1 MVHEVL
7 VQKLVTK
14 TKIPIARYV
23 VNPYIGCG
31 HGCKYCYAQFIG
43 PFKNKAGVWGRDVF
57 VKTNVPEIFERELYK
72 LKGSIL
78 FSSVCDPYQPIEEK
92 YQLTRTLLKIAS
104 EHFRT
109 VRILTKSNLIL
120 RDLDILKS
128 TNVSVTI
135 TITTDDDRVRKIL
148 EPNAAPIEQRIEAVK
163 KLRESNI
170 DVSIFVGPVLPMNP
184 ERLASLLSKHV
195 GRIFVDKLNYPWLV
209 EGIYRKNGW
218 TTWLREEKFHEVV
231 AVFKKFFD
239 VD

>member
-1 MVHEVL
+1 MVREVL

-31 HGCKYCYAQFIG
+31 HGCRYCYAQFIG
-43 PFKNKAGVWGRDVF
+43 PFKNTAGVWGRDVF
-57 VKTNVPEIFERELYK
+57 VKTNAPEIFERELYK

-78 FSSVCDPYQPIEEK
+78 FSSICDPYQPIEKK
-92 YQLTRTLLKIAS
+92 YQLTRTLLKIALDR
-104 EHFRT
+104 FRS
-109 VRILTKSNLIL
+109 VHILTKSSLIL
-120 RDLDILKS
+120 RDLDILKNG
-128 TNVSVTI
+128 NVSVTL

-148 EPNAAPIEQRIEAVK
+148 EPNAAPIEQRIEAVR
-163 KLRESNI
+163 KLRESNV

-184 ERLASLLSKHV
+184 ERLARLLSKHV

-209 EGIYRKNGW
+209 EDIYRKNGW
-218 TTWLREEKFHEVV
+218 TEWLRDEKFHEVL
-231 AVFKKFFD
+231 AVFKKFLD

>member
-1 MVHEVL
+1 M
-7 VQKLVTK
+7 VTK

-43 PFKNKAGVWGRDVF
+43 PFKNKAGLWGRDVF
-57 VKTNVPEIFERELYK
+57 VKTNAPEIFERELYK

-92 YQLTRTLLKIAS
+92 YQLTRALLKIAS

-163 KLRESNI
+163 KLRESNV

-195 GRIFVDKLNYPWLV
+195 GRISVDKLNYPWLV

-218 TTWLREEKFHEVV
+218 TTWLREEKFHDVV

>member
-1 MVHEVL
+1 ML

-57 VKTNVPEIFERELYK
+57 VKTNAPEIFERELYK

-92 YQLTRTLLKIAS
+92 YQLTRTLLKIAL
-104 EHFRT
+104 EHFRI
-109 VRILTKSNLIL
+109 VCILTKSNLIL
-120 RDLDILKS
+120 RDLDILKNG
-128 TNVSVTI
+128 NVSVTL

-163 KLRESNI
+163 KLRESNV

-184 ERLASLLSKHV
+184 ERLASLLSELV

-209 EGIYRKNGW
+209 EGIYRRNGW
-218 TTWLREEKFHEVV
+218 TPWLREERFHEVV
-231 AVFKKFFD
+231 AVFKKFLD